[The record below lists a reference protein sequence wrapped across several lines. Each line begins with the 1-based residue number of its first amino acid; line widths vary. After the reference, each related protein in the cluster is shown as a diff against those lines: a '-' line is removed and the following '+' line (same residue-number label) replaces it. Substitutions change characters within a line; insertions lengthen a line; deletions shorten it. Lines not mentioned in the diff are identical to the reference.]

1 MAQGEAAHEERFQS
15 HCDWIAAI
23 RAEYERQVRAAGEA
37 SLDQHRH
44 GAWGLCSAH
53 SAPR

>member
-15 HCDWIAAI
+15 HCDWIAAV

-37 SLDQHRH
+37 SLDQH
-44 GAWGLCSAH
+44 GAWGLCSSH
-53 SAPR
+53 CAPR